1 MKTQLYWHGSNTIHG
16 RRIFSVRFSRSRH
29 HELRSN
35 LGVSLAKLG
44 PAGYGCPED
53 HSLGI
58 TVTVLV
64 VTAESQ

>member
-16 RRIFSVRFSRSRH
+16 RRIFSVHFSRSRH

-44 PAGYGCPED
+44 PAGY
-53 HSLGI
+53 
-58 TVTVLV
+58 
-64 VTAESQ
+64 